1 MASIFPICDNATASY
16 LENALKSI
24 TWVLAIA
31 LAAAA
36 PAARAETLLVD
47 RIKVS
52 QGMHLPRRGDAM
64 TRVVSLFGQPE
75 SRVAAVGGASRR
87 TPPISRW
94 VYPGFTVYFENSH
107 VVDAVVNKADPL
119 EIGPAPVGH

>member
-1 MASIFPICDNATASY
+1 M
-16 LENALKSI
+16 
-24 TWVLAIA
+24 LAIA
-31 LAAAA
+31 LAATV

-47 RIKVS
+47 RIKITRAMS
-52 QGMHLPRRGDAM
+52 LPHRGDAM
-64 TRVVSLFGQPE
+64 ARVVSLFGQPQ

-94 VYPGFTVYFENSH
+94 IYPGFTVYFENSH

-119 EIGPAPVGH
+119 EIGPSPVGH

>member
-1 MASIFPICDNATASY
+1 MF
-16 LENALKSI
+16 
-24 TWVLAIA
+24 AIA

-36 PAARAETLLVD
+36 PTGRAETLLVD

-52 QGMHLPRRGDAM
+52 QGVRLPHRGDAM
-64 TRVVSLFGQPE
+64 ARVVSLFGQPQ
-75 SRVAAVGGASRR
+75 SRIAAVGGTSRR
-87 TPPISRW
+87 MPAISRW

-119 EIGPAPVGH
+119 EIGPAPVGR